1 MNDITATAIQDCQAK
16 KRELAAEVVQLR
28 EDLRHSENMRG
39 KALEM
44 AAKWEQT
51 CCEIHDARILAE
63 KKVKC
68 YEDMTLWQHF
78 KMVIGL

>member
-28 EDLRHSENMRG
+28 EELKRSKEQ
-39 KALEM
+39 

-51 CCEIHDARILAE
+51 CCEIHDARMADGAALSRLQS
-63 KKVKC
+63 
-68 YEDMTLWQHF
+68 MTLWQHF

>member
-28 EDLRHSENMRG
+28 EELKRSQEQCV
-39 KALEM
+39 
-44 AAKWEQT
+44 KWEQT
-51 CCEIHDARILAE
+51 ACEIHDARILAGAE
-63 KKVKC
+63 LSRLQS
-68 YEDMTLWQHF
+68 MTLWQHF